1 MQIIIKTTNEHMW
14 QQACRFYSLSIL
26 VNHSSSRAD
35 KEAIWIPDWVKTWP
49 STHCPKGPRSVLIS
63 KMEKWMP
70 TLQPKQGL
78 GTQGRHIKL
87 LRLLESL
94 YRWTSIKTACPTTKE
109 WTSYTLPA
117 NLFPHLHHGSN
128 NTHQNRDY
136 LCTWH
141 RQKTATRQQHSKFKC
156 QPFLWPPPLLFLILL
171 APKNYTSP
179 ALQ

>member
-1 MQIIIKTTNEHMW
+1 MQIIIKTTDEHMW

-49 STHCPKGPRSVLIS
+49 SIHCPKGPRSVFIS

-78 GTQGRHIKL
+78 GTQGCHIKH

-109 WTSYTLPA
+109 WASYILPA
-117 NLFPHLHHGSN
+117 HLFPHLYYGSN
-128 NTHQNRDY
+128 NTHPKQGLPLY
-136 LCTWH
+136 LTQARLPHVSSTLNSSVNHFCDH
-141 RQKTATRQQHSKFKC
+141 HHYS
-156 QPFLWPPPLLFLILL
+156 
-171 APKNYTSP
+171 S
-179 ALQ
+179 